1 MTIITRVDIRSSS
14 RPASTMQTITRIADL
29 RDVVT
34 NWRLGRESIAFV
46 PTMGNL
52 HLGHASLM
60 AAAHLHG
67 RRVISSIF
75 VNPLQ
80 FGPSE
85 DFSAYP
91 RTPDDDG
98 NLLSEYGVDVLFQP
112 TVEEMYPEG
121 SVGSTV
127 VDVPGLTDV
136 LCGAFRPGHFQGV
149 ATVVVKLFCL
159 VQPDVAIFGEK
170 DYQQLTVI
178 RRVVQDL
185 NLPVAIVGA
194 PTVRAED
201 GLALSSRNRYL
212 NAEERATAPAIYRAL
227 DKARRRLEEGDTA
240 YASIET
246 EGLAAIGAAGIKPD
260 YFEVRTAARLERP
273 TERDVHL
280 VVLAAGRLGKARL
293 IDNLQCTA
301 PIRK

>member
-1 MTIITRVDIRSSS
+1 
-14 RPASTMQTITRIADL
+14 MQTITRIAEL
-29 RDVVT
+29 RELVT

-52 HLGHASLM
+52 HMGHASLM

-75 VNPLQ
+75 VNPMQ

-91 RTPDDDG
+91 RTPDDDAS
-98 NLLSEYGVDVLFQP
+98 LLRDYGVDALFHP
-112 TVEEMYPEG
+112 TVDEMYPQG

-127 VDVPGLTDV
+127 IDVPGLTDI

-149 ATVVVKLFCL
+149 ATVVVKLFAL

-178 RRVVQDL
+178 RRVVEDL
-185 NLPVAIVGA
+185 NLPVKIVGA

-212 NAEERATAPAIYRAL
+212 SPDERVTAPVIYRAL
-227 DKARRRLEEGDTA
+227 DAARRRLESGETD
-240 YASIET
+240 YASIEA
-246 EGLAAIGAAGIKPD
+246 EGLALIQTAGLRTD
-260 YFEVRTAARLERP
+260 YFEVRTADRLARPGGDEV
-273 TERDVHL
+273 DL
-280 VVLAAGRLGKARL
+280 VVLAAARLGKARL
-293 IDNLQCTA
+293 IDNIQCRA
-301 PIRK
+301 PVRT

>member
-1 MTIITRVDIRSSS
+1 
-14 RPASTMQTITRIADL
+14 MQTLTRIAEL
-29 RDVVT
+29 RELVT
-34 NWRLGRESIAFV
+34 HWRLGRESIAFV

-52 HLGHASLM
+52 HMGHASLM

-67 RRVISSIF
+67 RRVISSVF

-85 DFSAYP
+85 DYSAYP
-91 RTPDDDG
+91 RTLPDDAQ
-98 NLLSEYGVDVLFQP
+98 LLDEYGVDALFHP

-121 SVGSTV
+121 SAGSTV
-127 VDVPGLTDV
+127 VDVPGLTDI

-170 DYQQLTVI
+170 DFQQLTVI

-185 NLPVAIVGA
+185 NLPVTIVGA

-212 NAEERATAPAIYRAL
+212 THEERAIAPQLYRAL
-227 DKARRRLEEGDTA
+227 DRARRR
-240 YASIET
+240 IET
-246 EGLAAIGAAGIKPD
+246 GDVDVAAIEAEGLEALRAAGIRPD
-260 YFEVRTAARLERP
+260 YFEVRTADRLARPAGQDLN
-273 TERDVHL
+273 L
-280 VVLAAGRLGKARL
+280 VVLGAGRLGKARL
-293 IDNLQCTA
+293 IDNLQCRGPGFFA
-301 PIRK
+301 QAAD